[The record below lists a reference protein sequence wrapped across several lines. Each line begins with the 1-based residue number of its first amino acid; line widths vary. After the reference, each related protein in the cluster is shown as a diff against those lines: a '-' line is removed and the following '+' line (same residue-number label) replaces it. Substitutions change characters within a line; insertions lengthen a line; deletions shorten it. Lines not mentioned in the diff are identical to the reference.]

1 LNEFSIVIP
10 FFNEVNSIE
19 KLLSHLKNSVLY
31 KDTMEIIAVD
41 GGSTDGSQEKIRRY
55 PNNSIKERKSN
66 TNECRCQS
74 CNRKH
79 PLFFTL

>member
-1 LNEFSIVIP
+1 MNKISIVIP

-41 GGSTDGSQEKIRRY
+41 GGSRWLSRKNKKIPRNINPVKGRA
-55 PNNSIKERKSN
+55 I
-66 TNECRCQS
+66 NECRCQS
-74 CNRKH
+74 CDRKH
-79 PLFFTL
+79 SIFFTL